1 MKLLI
6 ASDIHGSAYWCS
18 KLMDAY
24 QNEKADRMILLG
36 DILYHGP
43 RNALPKEYDPQ
54 RVCDLLNQI
63 SDRILCVRGNCDADV
78 DQWLI
83 HFPIMADYSWI
94 MEKDRVIYL
103 THGHVY
109 GKDFRKDESFP
120 PLQKK
125 DVVLS
130 GHTHIPITEPTDGGL
145 FFNPGSVSIPKN
157 GSKNGYMVLRL
168 TQIWKLFI
176 RISHSELMTKT
187 IVLKMSLMQVCGFS
201 HSLKV
206 MAMRFLHM
214 ILLILTLQEPTIL
227 SQSQVSPTRQS

>member
-36 DILYHGP
+36 DIQDNGP

-54 RVCDLLNQI
+54 RVCDLLIHI

-94 MEKDRVIYL
+94 MEKDRVISDTWSCVWKRFQKRRKL
-103 THGHVY
+103 SAASKERCGA
-109 GKDFRKDESFP
+109 FRSYTYSD
-120 PLQKK
+120 
-125 DVVLS
+125 
-130 GHTHIPITEPTDGGL
+130 HRTD
-145 FFNPGSVSIPKN
+145 
-157 GSKNGYMVLRL
+157 
-168 TQIWKLFI
+168 
-176 RISHSELMTKT
+176 
-187 IVLKMSLMQVCGFS
+187 
-201 HSLKV
+201 
-206 MAMRFLHM
+206 
-214 ILLILTLQEPTIL
+214 
-227 SQSQVSPTRQS
+227 

>member
-83 HFPIMADYSWI
+83 HFPMVMC
-94 MEKDRVIYL
+94 MEKISEKTKAFHRFKRKMWCFQVI
-103 THGHVY
+103 HI
-109 GKDFRKDESFP
+109 FRS
-120 PLQKK
+120 Q
-125 DVVLS
+125 
-130 GHTHIPITEPTDGGL
+130 
-145 FFNPGSVSIPKN
+145 N
-157 GSKNGYMVLRL
+157 RL
-168 TQIWKLFI
+168 TEGCSLTQVPFQS
-176 RISHSELMTKT
+176 R
-187 IVLKMSLMQVCGFS
+187 KMEAKMV
-201 HSLKV
+201 
-206 MAMRFLHM
+206 
-214 ILLILTLQEPTIL
+214 I
-227 SQSQVSPTRQS
+227 